1 MSDDQVRQQT
11 QRIGQYDHSD
21 ESRFAQITD
30 QITGNL
36 PGQDLQ
42 MRIARDGTW
51 YYRGSAINRLPLV
64 RLFASVLRREDDGSY
79 WLVTP
84 VERGRIEVEDVP
96 FVAVELA
103 GEGSGRDRRLS
114 LRTNLNDWVV
124 VGPKHPLRVAIDP
137 ASGEPRPYI
146 MVKDGMEARVA
157 RSAYYHLVEEG
168 QWEQQE
174 GEERF
179 GVWSSNQFF
188 ALAPSAPAC

>member
-1 MSDDQVRQQT
+1 MSDDRIQQQT
-11 QRIGQYDHSD
+11 PTIGQYDHSD
-21 ESRFAQITD
+21 ESRFAQITG

-64 RLFASVLRREDDGSY
+64 QLFAGVLRREDDGSY

-84 VERGRIEVEDVP
+84 AERGRIDVEDVP

-103 GEGSGRDRRLS
+103 SEGSGRDRCLS
-114 LRTNLNDWVV
+114 LRTNLDDWVV
-124 VGPKHPLRVAIDP
+124 LGPEHPLRVAIEP
-137 ASGEPRPYI
+137 ESGEPRPYI
-146 MVKDGMEARVA
+146 MVRDGMEARVA
-157 RSAYYHLVEEG
+157 RSAYYHLIEEG

-188 ALAPSAPAC
+188 ALAPSGQAC